1 MADITA
7 ELEEI
12 LEAIRGEDVRQ
23 SIYRGLLKMNNQVVS
38 NDTLVDALN
47 EAITAETGTNVRSF
61 VERVE
66 TALYYKDGD
75 TVTFSDCADSFYM
88 IPGTADSDDSLS
100 TETVRLDFTVSLPKP
115 IKPSANGYT
124 LQVHNLELGGN
135 YRVTASSALMTKF
148 GDYCPRLTTVI
159 GNDNRFQGVIA
170 FAATIGGGNKLHI
183 SINIDPAE
191 FRLGEDLKSIVFF
204 NIANLDFTITEN
216 SST

>member
-1 MADITA
+1 
-7 ELEEI
+7 
-12 LEAIRGEDVRQ
+12 
-23 SIYRGLLKMNNQVVS
+23 
-38 NDTLVDALN
+38 
-47 EAITAETGTNVRSF
+47 
-61 VERVE
+61 
-66 TALYYKDGD
+66 
-75 TVTFSDCADSFYM
+75 
-88 IPGTADSDDSLS
+88 
-100 TETVRLDFTVSLPKP
+100 
-115 IKPSANGYT
+115 
-124 LQVHNLELGGN
+124 
-135 YRVTASSALMTKF
+135 MTKF